1 MSNQVVQSIQ
11 DIQKRRQDRKQ
22 QTKQIYKTIIT
33 DVLRHVQAKD
43 KLSRNNT
50 IYRIPSIVYGN
61 PSYNIAKATYYIMH
75 VLTKGGFVVFPY
87 ENNHIYID
95 WSVIHQQQQQQQQ
108 QPAQTRKKRV
118 TFDANASKQYY
129 LNER

>member
-1 MSNQVVQSIQ
+1 MSNQVIRSVQ

-22 QTKQIYKTIIT
+22 QTKQIYRTLVT

-43 KLSRNNT
+43 KMSRNNT

-61 PSYNIAKATYYIMH
+61 PSYNITKATYYIMH
-75 VLTKGGFVVFPY
+75 ELSKGGFVVFPH

-95 WSVIHQQQQQQQQ
+95 WSVINHNNA
-108 QPAQTRKKRV
+108 PSTSTPRKKRV
-118 TFDANASKQYY
+118 TFDTHASKQYY

>member
-1 MSNQVVQSIQ
+1 MSNQVVQSIL
-11 DIQKRRQDRKQ
+11 DIQKRRQDRKH

-43 KLSRNNT
+43 KQSRNNT

-75 VLTKGGFVVFPY
+75 ELTKGGFVVFPH

-95 WSVIHQQQQQQQQ
+95 WSVIHQQQQQQ
-108 QPAQTRKKRV
+108 PAQTRRTKRV
-118 TFDANASKQYY
+118 TFDTDASKQYY

>member
-1 MSNQVVQSIQ
+1 MSNQVVQSIR

-61 PSYNIAKATYYIMH
+61 PSYNITKATYYIMH
-75 VLTKGGFVVFPY
+75 ELTKGGFVVFPH

-95 WSVIHQQQQQQQQ
+95 WSVIDTSR
-108 QPAQTRKKRV
+108 TRPRPRRKRV
-118 TFDANASKQYY
+118 TFDTNASKQYY